1 MTAQYD
7 KTASKARMISMVFIL
22 GAAYFLSNFHR
33 YCFGVLGEFVAL
45 DFGLSVTQLGLLG
58 AAVYY
63 AYAVMQ
69 LPSGVASDKL
79 PTKAIIVLACLFS
92 GLGTIWFA
100 SAGGFG
106 SLVVA
111 RVATGAA
118 VAFVYASC
126 LATIRQW
133 FGDKSLGSMTGI
145 LVAMGQL
152 GAVFASAPL
161 KLSADAIGWQGSF
174 IVLGVLSI
182 AIALAVLLVVPGR
195 SRSLEPKA
203 RKAGG
208 DLRTLIAPAFLSLL
222 LWFFIIGGT
231 RYAIRGLWG
240 ADFFTK
246 VLLLSSDQS
255 SLLMM
260 WMTIGSITGALAM
273 GWLSD
278 VLGNIR
284 TAALCGFAL
293 AAAWAGFVISDAAT
307 PVLLVY
313 AFSTAVGF
321 FGAGGFTVGFACI
334 REFASSGG
342 GGMLIGVIN
351 CAAFMGSALLTQ
363 FTGKFLE
370 TMLAGQYSLGQSF
383 YVLFIAFAALCAGST
398 LLLPLLA
405 KRKCKDANSGNQP
418 FNSDSTLAS
427 AIKG

>member
-1 MTAQYD
+1 MTEHSTQ
-7 KTASKARMISMVFIL
+7 TWSKARMLSMVFIL

-33 YCFGVLGEFVAL
+33 YCFGVLGEFVTA

-69 LPSGVASDKL
+69 LPSGIASDRL
-79 PTKAIIVLACLFS
+79 PTKAIIVAACLLS
-92 GLGTIWFA
+92 GLGTVWFA

-106 SLVVA
+106 GLVVS
-111 RVATGAA
+111 RVATGAT
-118 VAFVYASC
+118 VAFVYASA
-126 LATIRQW
+126 LTTIRQW

-161 KLSADAIGWQGSF
+161 KMSADAIGWQGSLKALGAAS
-174 IVLGVLSI
+174 IVIS
-182 AIALAVLLVVPGR
+182 LAVLLVIPSKPR
-195 SRSLEPKA
+195 AREPKA
-203 RKAGG
+203 QKPSG
-208 DLRTLIAPAFLSLL
+208 DLRTLIAPAFLALL

-240 ADFFTK
+240 ADFFIK
-246 VLLLSSDQS
+246 VLKLSSDQS

-278 VLGNIR
+278 VMGNIR
-284 TAALCGFAL
+284 AATLCGL
-293 AAAWAGFVISDAAT
+293 AMAASWAGFVISDADA
-307 PVLLVY
+307 PVLLIYV
-313 AFSTAVGF
+313 FSTAVGF

-334 REFASSGG
+334 REFASQGS

-351 CAAFMGSALLTQ
+351 CSAFMGSAMLTQ

-370 TMLAGQYSLGQSF
+370 TMLDGRYSLGQSF
-383 YVLFIAFAALCAGST
+383 YALFIAFTVLCAGST
-398 LLLPLLA
+398 ILLPLLT
-405 KRKCKDANSGNQP
+405 RKKSGRNT
-418 FNSDSTLAS
+418 NESNR
-427 AIKG
+427 